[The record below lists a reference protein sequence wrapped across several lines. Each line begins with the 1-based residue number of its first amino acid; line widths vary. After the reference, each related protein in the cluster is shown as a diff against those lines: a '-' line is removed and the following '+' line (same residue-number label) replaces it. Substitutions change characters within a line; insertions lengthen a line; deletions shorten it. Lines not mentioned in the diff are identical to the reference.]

1 MLLAGSTALPGTGGT
16 CRAATGTIMNGRE
29 KAEQALRESEERYR
43 ILVDNLPIGIYR
55 TTPGPQGRYLMANP
69 AFLHMFG
76 YASEEELL
84 LVDASRLYMDPVQRL
99 EISDRI
105 MAEGSVEGVE
115 LMLRRKDGTPLWGS
129 LRAKAV
135 RDAASGEVLFFD
147 CTLEDISQHKR
158 AAEIQALLYAIA
170 NAVQAARGEHELF
183 AALRKELRRV
193 IDTTNFFIALCDGQ
207 GGTLTL
213 PYFVDEQDQLAPIAS
228 GKTLTSLV
236 IRTKKPLL
244 VTGRDIERLIAA
256 GEVELVGSMCKVW
269 LGVPLE
275 ATGEVIG
282 ALVVQSYTDEAAFG
296 PEEQEILEFVSNQIG
311 MGITRVRAQQEL
323 CCLKEFNEGIVQCM
337 AEGIIVQDWA
347 GCITFVNPA
356 AAKMLDYEADELAG
370 RPWATI
376 VPDDGQPPPV
386 TAHEEGQHGL
396 SDRYEMHLAR
406 KDGSRFPVLVSSSP
420 LHDAD
425 SSSFLGTIA
434 VFADISER
442 AAAVDALARHAR
454 EMAAL
459 YATSLEMNSQ
469 HDLAALLQAI
479 VERASS
485 LLNANMGALYLLRP
499 DGHSL
504 EVVVGHNLDPDL
516 IGVILPLGE
525 GLSGRVAQAGEP
537 TMVDD
542 YRRWPGRA
550 RIYEG
555 LPFLRVLAVPLRIGD
570 QAIGVINVTDSQ
582 RTGSFDED
590 QVRLVSL
597 FADQASL
604 AVQKARLFEAEERQ
618 RREAE
623 TLYSAT
629 QALST
634 SLDLQQVLRLILSE
648 LRQVVPYD
656 SASVQQIRP
665 DGRCEVI
672 GGHGFA
678 NLEAVVGISFDLDA
692 EDNPNGQVVRQRAAL
707 ILHDAPT
714 LYGEFNREPH
724 TQAAV
729 RSWLGVPLL
738 FGDETIGMIALGK
751 KEPGFYTEEHA
762 RLAQAFAAQAAT
774 AMENARLFE
783 AEREQRELAEALR
796 QATAAVSS
804 TLDLDQMLDC
814 ILEQV
819 DRVIPNDA
827 VNINLLFREDECRI
841 VRSRG
846 YERLGSNV
854 NGVSLGLANTP
865 TFRTMVATGESLVLT
880 HTGGNSDWIRM
891 PGIEWVRSYAGAPIK
906 ARDRVIGFLNVDS
919 GTPGFYT
926 QAHAHRLQAF
936 ADQVSLA
943 LANAQSFATVEQARR
958 DWEATFD
965 AMQDPIAV
973 IDAGRR
979 IRRANQAYADLVG
992 SPPEQVAGRQYDELF
1007 PREACPARP
1016 CPLERVLV
1024 HGKPATCIHSRGD
1037 RVFEVQATPVQ
1048 AGSDDSGSPVSAI
1061 YAMRDIT
1068 ERKRAEEEIHRRNWE
1083 LAFLNRVIA
1092 ISARHEA
1099 VETILQAVCQEMV
1112 AAFGAPRAAAVLLN
1126 AGTGKAIVA
1135 AESLRT
1141 SGQALLGTSTPVAA
1155 TPPGTGG
1162 RAGGDQQPLAVPALS
1177 WPRTTSQLLA
1187 PLEIEGTVAG
1197 YLEVDDDRDR
1207 RFLPEEIALA
1217 QRVADQVA
1225 GAVAR
1230 ARLEEVQR
1238 RLTAAIEQA
1247 ADGVVISD
1255 VDNAILYANPS
1266 FERITGYSRVDAIGK
1281 KPIFVHGQN
1290 SGWEVHLARWRNSSS
1305 NEPLQRR
1312 VSHRRPDGTSYVVD
1326 LTLVPV
1332 RNAAGDLVNLVMTM
1346 RDVTREVQ
1354 LEQQFRQAQ
1363 KLDSLGQLAG
1373 GIAHDFN
1380 NLLTVLHLSS
1390 RMLERQLRPEDPL
1403 WEHVQHIR
1411 QTGDRAAKLTKQL
1424 LSFSRREVT
1433 DPQVLS
1439 LNQAVGDLSR
1449 MLQRIIGE
1457 DIELRL
1463 ELAPDSWLVKA
1474 DPAQI
1479 EQVIMNLAINA
1490 RDAMPTGGTL
1500 TISTANVNLDEHYVA
1515 LHVDARPGEHV
1526 LLTIGD
1532 TGEGMNDEVK
1542 SHLFEPFFTTKGRG
1556 QGTGLGLST
1565 VFGIVKQSNGHIEV
1579 ESQPGKGARFLIYL
1593 PRTIAER
1600 AVDRSAAEPVDVSAS
1615 VSGPSPGK
1623 DKATI
1628 LVVEDDA
1635 AVRGLA
1641 TRVLRT
1647 FGYRVLEADDGARA
1661 QEILE
1666 ALEGNVDLLV
1676 TDMVMPRI
1684 GGPELAER
1692 LQRQRPGTPVLYIS
1706 GYADGTLP
1714 PLPAPTSFL
1723 PKPFNVEDL
1732 LRLVQSMLGG
1742 PA

>member
-1 MLLAGSTALPGTGGT
+1 MIG
-16 CRAATGTIMNGRE
+16 CE

-43 ILVDNLPIGIYR
+43 SLVANLPIGIYR

-69 AFLHMFG
+69 AFLHMFD
-76 YASEEELL
+76 YPSEEELL
-84 LVDASRLYMDPVQRL
+84 LVDASRLYTDPVQWL

-158 AAEIQALLYAIA
+158 AAAIQALLCAIA

-228 GKTLTSLV
+228 GKTLSSLV

-244 VTGRDIERLIAA
+244 ITGRDIERLIAA

-282 ALVVQSYTDEAAFG
+282 AMVVQSYTDEAAFG
-296 PEEQEILEFVSNQIG
+296 PEEQEILEFISNQIG

-323 CCLKEFNEGIVQCM
+323 YRLKEFNEGIVQCM
-337 AEGIIVQDWA
+337 AEGIVVRDWA
-347 GCITFVNPA
+347 GWITFVNPA
-356 AAKMLDYEADELAG
+356 AARMLGYEADELAG
-370 RPWATI
+370 RPWVTI
-376 VPDDGQPPPV
+376 VPDDGQPPQA

-442 AAAVDALARHAR
+442 SAAVDALARHAR

-485 LLNANMGALYLLRP
+485 LLNANMGALYLLTP
-499 DGHSL
+499 DGQSL
-504 EVVVGHNLDPDL
+504 EVVVGHNLDPDF
-516 IGVILPLGE
+516 IGLILPLGE

-555 LPFLRVLAVPLRIGD
+555 SPFLRVLAVPLRVGD

-582 RTGSFDED
+582 RTGSFSED

-604 AVQKARLFEAEERQ
+604 AIQK
-618 RREAE
+618 
-623 TLYSAT
+623 
-629 QALST
+629 
-634 SLDLQQVLRLILSE
+634 
-648 LRQVVPYD
+648 
-656 SASVQQIRP
+656 
-665 DGRCEVI
+665 
-672 GGHGFA
+672 
-678 NLEAVVGISFDLDA
+678 
-692 EDNPNGQVVRQRAAL
+692 
-707 ILHDAPT
+707 
-714 LYGEFNREPH
+714 
-724 TQAAV
+724 
-729 RSWLGVPLL
+729 
-738 FGDETIGMIALGK
+738 
-751 KEPGFYTEEHA
+751 
-762 RLAQAFAAQAAT
+762 
-774 AMENARLFE
+774 ARLFE

-796 QATAAVSS
+796 QAIAAVSS

-854 NGVSLGLANTP
+854 DGVTLSLANTP
-865 TFRTMVATGESLVLT
+865 TFRTMVATGESLVFT

-943 LANAQSFATVEQARR
+943 LANAQSFAIVEQARR
-958 DWEATFD
+958 EWEATFD

-973 IDAGRR
+973 VDAGRR
-979 IRRANQAYADLVG
+979 IRRANQAFADLVG
-992 SPPEQVAGRQYDELF
+992 IPADQVAGRLYDDLF
-1007 PREACPARP
+1007 PRQACPVQP
-1016 CPLERVLV
+1016 CPLERALV
-1024 HGKPATCIHSRGD
+1024 RGEPASCIHSRDD
-1037 RVFEVQATPVQ
+1037 RVFDVQVTPVQ

-1061 YAMRDIT
+1061 YAMRDVT
-1068 ERKRAEEEIHRRNWE
+1068 ERKRAEEEIHRRNRE
-1083 LAFLNRVIA
+1083 LAFLNCIIA
-1092 ISARHEA
+1092 ISARHEPA
-1099 VETILQAVCQEMV
+1099 EPILQAVCHEMV

-1126 AGTGKAIVA
+1126 EETGKATVA
-1135 AESLRT
+1135 AESLRA
-1141 SGQALLGTSTPVAA
+1141 GGRALLGTSAPVAA
-1155 TPPGTGG
+1155 LPPGAEV
-1162 RAGGDQQPLAVPALS
+1162 RAGGDRQPLAVPALS
-1177 WPRTTSQLLA
+1177 WPATASQLVA
-1187 PLEIEGTVAG
+1187 PLEIEGTVVG
-1197 YLEVDDDRDR
+1197 YLEVDDDRNR

-1230 ARLEEVQR
+1230 TRLEEVQR

-1290 SGWEVHLARWRNSSS
+1290 AGWEVHLARWRNSSS

-1312 VSHRRPDGTSYVVD
+1312 VSHRRPDGTAYVVD
-1326 LTLVPV
+1326 LTLMPV
-1332 RNAAGDLVNLVMTM
+1332 RNTAGDLVNLVMTI
-1346 RDVTREVQ
+1346 RDVTREMQ

-1363 KLDSLGQLAG
+1363 KLDSLGRLAG

-1380 NLLTVLHLSS
+1380 NLLTVIHLST

-1403 WEHVQHIR
+1403 WEHVQRIR
-1411 QTGDRAAKLTKQL
+1411 QTGERAAKLTKQL

-1433 DPQVLS
+1433 DPQVLN

-1463 ELAPDSWLVKA
+1463 ELAPDPWLVKA

-1479 EQVIMNLAINA
+1479 EQVIMNLVVNA
-1490 RDAMPTGGTL
+1490 RDAMPAGGTL
-1500 TISTANVNLDEHYVA
+1500 TISTANVNLDEAYVG

-1532 TGEGMNDEVK
+1532 TGEGMDDEVK
-1542 SHLFEPFFTTKGRG
+1542 SHVFEPFFTTKERG
-1556 QGTGLGLST
+1556 HGTGLGLST

-1593 PRTIAER
+1593 PRTSAER
-1600 AVDRSAAEPVDVSAS
+1600 AVYRSAGEPADVS
-1615 VSGPSPGK
+1615 VSGPLPG
-1623 DKATI
+1623 KATI

-1647 FGYRVLEADDGARA
+1647 FGYRVLEAENGARA

-1666 ALEGNVDLLV
+1666 AFEGNVDLLV
-1676 TDMVMPRI
+1676 TDMVMPRM

-1692 LQRQRPGTPVLYIS
+1692 LQQQRPGTPVLYIS
-1706 GYADGTLP
+1706 GYADGSLR
-1714 PLPAPTSFL
+1714 PLPVPTSFL
-1723 PKPFNVEDL
+1723 PKPFNIEDL